1 MKPFVINHH
10 GRMVLPSNVFPEID
24 FSALN
29 SLEQLAAVV
38 KRDFEDKAP
47 SATDIVNRIR
57 ADTYRGRYDLLRDL
71 ALHLFWVNRYSITMY
86 EKRPMAWRNVPKK
99 RPDVFLPIVTPWV
112 DGESKIE
119 TIRSAFRYLPSTWDD
134 LVENSIFEQ
143 LFDIFGNKR
152 HDAWELPAI
161 KPTVTEIL
169 DNPQNLTFHLALYDP
184 DFPIFSYQQIVDCSD
199 EVPELEALRRWA
211 MVLHNQYPW
220 HRQHARLIEVGKIKD
235 DDVVPVFYPR
245 NREVLQFIGRAKAHR
260 PSVAARPEPAAPEAP
275 SRPYPA
281 LDVMGSRFPIKPR
294 IAALAVAKG
303 ERLCGND
310 DLIRNA
316 AYHWSRM
323 TDKEIV
329 QKTGIHSRLYTE
341 RSLEEISREAARR
354 AIDKAACRP
363 ADIGAVVFCT
373 CTSTKLIPSIATWL
387 SGELGLLQTHAS
399 VDLIAACAGLAYGL
413 AESVR
418 LLQEVDR
425 PVLLVCGEKF
435 SDKIGS
441 VRTSRMIFGDGAAA
455 LVIVPAAPG
464 AAPDIETIQ
473 TYASGPHSEVNS
485 IIWPN
490 PEFDNNITV
499 YGPEVQALVQRYLTQ
514 MIAELQQLRDPA
526 GAAHSVLETID
537 LVVPH
542 QANQTM
548 VTKLAT
554 AAGIAADKLYFN
566 IGKVG
571 NTSSASI
578 PIALFD
584 AVEEGVIKGPC
595 RILAPSF
602 GAGAVA
608 GYVVLR
614 FDPAV
619 VARGVAAPVKALSTD
634 TDAATGREGSSV
646 NDVHAAF
653 GG

>member
-1 MKPFVINHH
+1 MKSFVINRH
-10 GRMVLPSNVFPEID
+10 GRLVLPSNIFPEID
-24 FSALN
+24 FSTLDT
-29 SLEQLAAVV
+29 LEQFSAVV
-38 KRDFEDKAP
+38 KRDFEEKAP
-47 SATDIVNRIR
+47 TATDIVNRIQ
-57 ADTYRGRYDLLRDL
+57 ANTYKGRYDLLRDL
-71 ALHLFWVNRYSITMY
+71 GLHLFWVNRYSITMY
-86 EKRPMAWRNVPKK
+86 EKRPTAWRNVPKK
-99 RPDVFLPIVTPWV
+99 RSDVFLPIVTPWV
-112 DGESKIE
+112 DGESKIAM
-119 TIRSAFRYLPSTWDD
+119 IRSAFRDLPSKWDD

-143 LFDIFGNKR
+143 LFDIFSNKR
-152 HDAWELPAI
+152 HDARELPAI
-161 KPTVTEIL
+161 KPTVAEIL
-169 DNPQNLTFHLALYDP
+169 DNPQNLTFHIALYDP
-184 DFPIFSYQQIVDCSD
+184 DFPTFSYEQIVDCSV
-199 EVPELEALRRWA
+199 EVPELEALMRWA

-220 HRQHARLIEVGKIKD
+220 HRQHTRLIEVGKIKD

-245 NREVLQFIGRAKAHR
+245 NREVLQFIGRVKAR
-260 PSVAARPEPAAPEAP
+260 RGSAVARPRPAAPQAP
-275 SRPYPA
+275 ARPYPP
-281 LDVMGSRFPIKPR
+281 LDVIGPRFAIKPR
-294 IAALAVAKG
+294 LAALAVVKG
-303 ERLCGND
+303 ERSCSNE

-316 AYHWSRM
+316 AYHWSPM
-323 TDKEIV
+323 SANEIA
-329 QKTGIHSRLYTE
+329 QKTGIHCRLYTK
-341 RSLEEISREAARR
+341 RSLEDISLEAARR
-354 AIDKAACRP
+354 AIDKAACRA

-373 CTSTKLIPSIATWL
+373 CTSTKLIPSIATWI

-399 VDLIAACAGLAYGL
+399 VDLVAACAGLTYGL

-455 LVIVPAAPG
+455 LVLAPAAPG
-464 AAPDIETIQ
+464 AAPDIEIIQ

-499 YGPEVQALVQRYLTQ
+499 YGPEVQALVRRYLSQ
-514 MIAELQQLRDPA
+514 MIAELQQLKDPA
-526 GAAHSVLETID
+526 EAARSVLESID

-554 AAGIAADKLYFN
+554 AAGLEAAKLYFN
-566 IGKVG
+566 IAKVG

-584 AVEEGVIKGPC
+584 AVAEGVIKGPC

-608 GYVVLR
+608 GYAVLR
-614 FDPAV
+614 FDPVV
-619 VARGVAAPVKALSTD
+619 VARGVAVPT
-634 TDAATGREGSSV
+634 AAVTAGSDSLREGSSV
-646 NDVHAAF
+646 KDVQAAF